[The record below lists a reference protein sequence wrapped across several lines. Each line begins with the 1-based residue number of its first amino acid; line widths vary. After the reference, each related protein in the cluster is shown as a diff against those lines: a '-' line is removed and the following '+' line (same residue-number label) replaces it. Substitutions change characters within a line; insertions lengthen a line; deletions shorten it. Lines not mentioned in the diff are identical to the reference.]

1 MRTNLVTEDYH
12 PWLHAYS
19 LCGPRST
26 ASPVYTPRGLRPSIT
41 TFRRWRRSSETG
53 GLGLSMST
61 GSGDIHDRAV
71 AGVSVHHW
79 TTPVGYGVL

>member
-26 ASPVYTPRGLRPSIT
+26 ARLVYTSEDFDRQLRLHKAAPVVGNRGLRFVDVKPY
-41 TFRRWRRSSETG
+41 W
-53 GLGLSMST
+53 
-61 GSGDIHDRAV
+61 
-71 AGVSVHHW
+71 
-79 TTPVGYGVL
+79 